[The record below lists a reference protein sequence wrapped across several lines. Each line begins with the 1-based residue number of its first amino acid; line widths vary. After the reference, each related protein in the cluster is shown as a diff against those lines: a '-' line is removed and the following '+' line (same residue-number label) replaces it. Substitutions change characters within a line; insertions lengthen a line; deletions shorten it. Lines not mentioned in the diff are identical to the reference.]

1 MNETSRA
8 HLPAYY
14 CLPRPEL
21 TQLITTPGLR
31 ILEVG
36 CAAGAMG
43 AALLAK
49 GAAEVVGLDIFEPA
63 LALAR
68 TRLTAAHR
76 VDLNALPELPY
87 PDGHFDLM
95 TFADVLEH
103 LVDPAR
109 VLRHLSRWLGRG
121 GTLLL
126 SLPNIRHESVV
137 LPLLVEGQWEY
148 ADAGILDRTHLRF
161 FTRKGMLRLLD
172 EAGFEVVGKI
182 AGSQT
187 STPVYAR
194 KAAELVKALGGDA
207 AKFIEECNVVQFIT
221 FAARKGGAEA
231 RASDEDR
238 RPRAVLP
245 PPAPAAEAAAADP
258 WAGSRE
264 KRVLLAPDLGSPQ
277 DCWAAVL
284 PRLAQHLSGQAAVT
298 LGLAL
303 PREHV
308 EKPPAP
314 VQALPSTLELDL
326 LLTEQPGTPA
336 AWETLLRGTGILVLT
351 GARPELAEAARR
363 MGVVI
368 HDAAADPQLRPAP
381 IAAPC
386 AGAERPRV

>member
-1 MNETSRA
+1 MNDTSPA
-8 HLPAYY
+8 QLPAYY

-21 TQLITTPGLR
+21 TQLVAARGLR

-43 AALLAK
+43 AALLEK

-68 TRLTAAHR
+68 TRLSAAHR
-76 VDLNALPELPY
+76 VDLNGLPELPY

-103 LVDPAR
+103 LVNPAA
-109 VLRHLSRWLGRG
+109 VLRHLSRWLSRDGK
-121 GTLLL
+121 LLL

-148 ADAGILDRTHLRF
+148 ADSGILDRTHLRF
-161 FTRKGMLRLLD
+161 FTRKGMLRMLD
-172 EAGFEVVGKI
+172 EAGFEGVGKI

-187 STPVYAR
+187 ATPVYVQ

-221 FAARKGGAEA
+221 FAARKGAEA
-231 RASDEDR
+231 RDGDRAPQVAAPASA
-238 RPRAVLP
+238 PVA
-245 PPAPAAEAAAADP
+245 PAPGADP
-258 WAGSRE
+258 WAGSRAQ
-264 KRVLLAPDLGSPQ
+264 RVLLAPDVGSPE
-277 DCWAAVL
+277 DRWAAVL
-284 PRLAQHLSGQAAVT
+284 PRLAEQLSGKAAVT

-303 PREHV
+303 PLEHV
-308 EKPPAP
+308 QKPPQP
-314 VQALPSTLELDL
+314 VQALPSTLDLDL
-326 LLTEQPGTPA
+326 LLTEQPSSLAG
-336 AWETLLRGTGILVLT
+336 WETLLRGAGVLVLT
-351 GARPELAEAARR
+351 GARPEIADLATR

-368 HDAAADPQLRPAP
+368 HDAAADPKLCPAP
-381 IAAPC
+381 VAPSAEAARFP
-386 AGAERPRV
+386 A